1 MDKREKV
8 FEGLSCCLGEEH
20 QCDKNGCPYND
31 VETDFNAGNGPGCI
45 NALMRDALEV
55 LATTFDDAK
64 FVNMPRWISVKDKT
78 PTTNGKYVVTGKGKV
93 WISEWLDLFGIVAGW
108 ADGAGNPTI
117 EAWMA
122 LE

>member
-1 MDKREKV
+1 M
-8 FEGLSCCLGEEH
+8 
-20 QCDKNGCPYND
+20 
-31 VETDFNAGNGPGCI
+31 
-45 NALMRDALEV
+45 
-55 LATTFDDAK
+55 TFDDA
-64 FVNMPRWISVKDKT
+64 FNLVNMPQWISVKDKT

-108 ADGAGNPTI
+108 ADDAKNPTI